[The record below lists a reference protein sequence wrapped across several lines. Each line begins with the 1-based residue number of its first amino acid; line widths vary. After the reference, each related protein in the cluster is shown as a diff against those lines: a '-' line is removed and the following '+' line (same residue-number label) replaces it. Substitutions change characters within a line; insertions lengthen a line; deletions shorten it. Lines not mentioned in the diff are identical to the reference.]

1 MFSGESKNRHDL
13 KY

>member
-1 MFSGESKNRHDL
+1 MFSGESKNRPNL